1 MRTHLRTLV
10 FVGSALLLLF
20 LTSACGGGE
29 TPSPPG
35 PVPSPT
41 PYPRPEDPTVE
52 MGLNGANGGKEGA
65 DWGDEDRELAVN
77 SGSRWDRLAFWWHV
91 IQPEPG
97 TWNLEAFETPYNNEP
112 LQKILGVLTSQ
123 PNTAPW
129 HDDDILHAPV
139 DVDWDC
145 AADYIKTELGQD
157 GRRNGY
163 CVFFNGLEQ
172 NAFEN
177 GQINPDNQWAHYVY
191 RVTKRYGGKV
201 AAWQIYNEDEFV
213 IETDFNYLNPEGDR
227 LDEPIS
233 YYPDPDQLLEAVV
246 VARDVIQV
254 TDPEADVVTPG
265 PEECYMWVIVKEVL
279 GRDLG
284 LGGLEG
290 AEPWQQDWYRELFLI

>member
-1 MRTHLRTLV
+1 
-10 FVGSALLLLF
+10 
-20 LTSACGGGE
+20 
-29 TPSPPG
+29 
-35 PVPSPT
+35 
-41 PYPRPEDPTVE
+41 